1 MKSNPN
7 HRFEIEQLRLNT
19 ASCSNCRK
27 STPIDSCIS
36 VHVTFRREIF
46 CSYTQG
52 EFGDVKLTHEGVLKC
67 VSVADVNLKMFN
79 GVKLTLK
86 DVKHFGFTLCG

>member
-1 MKSNPN
+1 
-7 HRFEIEQLRLNT
+7 
-19 ASCSNCRK
+19 
-27 STPIDSCIS
+27 
-36 VHVTFRREIF
+36 
-46 CSYTQG
+46 
-52 EFGDVKLTHEGVLKC
+52 VLKC